1 MQIFSRVSCY
11 GPEVASSDDGDLPDW
26 EELVTREVPRV
37 RGFLR
42 TLVPAEHVDDLT
54 QEAFARLQAALVS
67 GKSIENLRAFL
78 FGIVH
83 NLLREFVRSRVNN
96 PLSDLSDIT
105 ALQIDPRPSS
115 MLAREADRIRLLDAM
130 RSLSMEHQ
138 VVLQLSFW
146 EGLKKRE
153 IAEVIGVPENTVKS
167 RLDRA
172 RKALAKLL
180 GDMRGSPFDPPD
192 SSA

>member
-1 MQIFSRVSCY
+1 MA
-11 GPEVASSDDGDLPDW
+11 PSDHGGLPGWD
-26 EELVTREVPRV
+26 ELVTREVPRV
-37 RGFLR
+37 RNFLR

-54 QEAFARLQAALVS
+54 QEAFVRLQAALAS
-67 GKSIENLRAFL
+67 GKQIENPRAFL

-83 NLLREFVRSRVNN
+83 NLLREFVRSRLNS
-96 PLSDLSDIT
+96 PLSDLSDVT

-115 MLAREADRIRLLDAM
+115 MLAREAERIRVLDAM

-146 EGLKKRE
+146 EGLKNRE
-153 IAEVIGVPENTVKS
+153 IAEVLGIPENTVKS

-180 GDMRGSPFDPPD
+180 RDMRGFPFDPPD